1 MNRKKRLKL
10 LEAVALELIERV
22 EALEAA
28 AEPEP
33 RKWRDTYAPAVDM
46 DPRPPIS
53 DELGFDAPT
62 TGVLWDDDEWRP
74 GLYL

>member
-1 MNRKKRLKL
+1 MKPRKRLKL
-10 LEAVALELIERV
+10 LEAVALELIERI

-33 RKWRDTYAPAVDM
+33 HKWRDTYGPAVDL
-46 DPRPPIS
+46 DPKPPLS
-53 DELGFDAPT
+53 DELGFDAPP
-62 TGVLWDDDEWRP
+62 GVLWDDDEWRS